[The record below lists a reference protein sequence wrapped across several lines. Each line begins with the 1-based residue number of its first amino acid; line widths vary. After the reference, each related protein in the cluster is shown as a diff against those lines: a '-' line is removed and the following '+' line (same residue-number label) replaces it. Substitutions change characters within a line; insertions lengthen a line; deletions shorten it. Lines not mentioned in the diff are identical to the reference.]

1 MAVGQAGGWANG
13 SADPGFHIQ
22 YDESI
27 RDIAVDNNN
36 NTYYLTT
43 VWSQDQNLNG
53 TSVTNYGLRDL
64 FLFST
69 DCQGNIRWTRTIGGS
84 GLGENAWHIEVDN
97 NGGLY
102 VMATLYSQAEATDP
116 NAVPI
121 HLMIPIPFLLHL
133 CGC

>member
-1 MAVGQAGGWANG
+1 MIQLKNKIWKLLLLLPLLSFGQTYQWQWAKQVGGANG

-64 FLFST
+64 FLFL
-69 DCQGNIRWTRTIGGS
+69 RTARGI
-84 GLGENAWHIEVDN
+84 
-97 NGGLY
+97 
-102 VMATLYSQAEATDP
+102 
-116 NAVPI
+116 
-121 HLMIPIPFLLHL
+121 
-133 CGC
+133 